1 MYNRVYN
8 HLKAF
13 YMKNNL
19 VFKKITEH
27 AILQLARDITDF
39 FENEEYTLKAFDTAD
54 HQILV

>member
-1 MYNRVYN
+1 
-8 HLKAF
+8 
-13 YMKNNL
+13 MKNNL